1 MSRSQS
7 QTTHKQ
13 INLATYAFSGANR
26 KPRPPA
32 IVGIMKSIQTRVR
45 LFFGSR
51 SLRKAPVRMKT
62 MTSAP
67 WGKAMSEVS
76 RVLNPN
82 PLMTSVEKLEMP
94 PLGMF

>member
-1 MSRSQS
+1 
-7 QTTHKQ
+7 
-13 INLATYAFSGANR
+13 
-26 KPRPPA
+26 
-32 IVGIMKSIQTRVR
+32 
-45 LFFGSR
+45 
-51 SLRKAPVRMKT
+51 MKT